1 MNSEYGLGDLELSHG
16 KARRV
21 QSHFSFSQCHVVSLV
36 YLCVDNMKCRKCK
49 TKDMDMESR
58 HVRDKSSGPGAT
70 FAEGFCKQV
79 GDLKTP

>member
-36 YLCVDNMKCRKCK
+36 YFYIWYEMQENGKN
-49 TKDMDMESR
+49 DMDMGSR

>member
-36 YLCVDNMKCRKCK
+36 YFYIWHEMQENGKN
-49 TKDMDMESR
+49 DMDMGSR

-70 FAEGFCKQV
+70 FAEGFCKLV

>member
-36 YLCVDNMKCRKCK
+36 YFYIWHKMQENGK
-49 TKDMDMESR
+49 KDMDMESR

-70 FAEGFCKQV
+70 FADGFCKQV

>member
-36 YLCVDNMKCRKCK
+36 YFYIWHKMQENGK
-49 TKDMDMESR
+49 KDMDMESR

>member
-1 MNSEYGLGDLELSHG
+1 MNSEYGLGGLELSHG
-16 KARRV
+16 KARQV
-21 QSHFSFSQCHVVSLV
+21 QRHFSFSQCHVVSLV
-36 YLCVDNMKCRKCK
+36 YFYIWHEMQENGKN
-49 TKDMDMESR
+49 DMDMESR